1 MIIPLIKKDIMIVK
15 GYALCVIALGIGLP
29 LLLAWRQPEMGGL
42 YSFLMATLISS
53 VAFNLAISEKENK
66 YPKATAL
73 LASTPYM
80 KSGIVR
86 SKYWLY
92 LIIYIVCCIPSFIE
106 TQFIPELAIDNFLH
120 GAAIVFLIQAVCM
133 GILLPIQFKFGYEKT
148 KFLGFLI
155 FLSAFLLTA
164 AENIK
169 LSPDIA
175 NYFNSS
181 PIVLSL
187 LIFAFG
193 IITWLISINISKK
206 IVAKKDLL

>member
-42 YSFLMATLISS
+42 YSFLMAVLISS

-66 YPKATAL
+66 YPKVTAL

-86 SKYWLY
+86 SKYWLH
-92 LIIYIVCCIPSFIE
+92 LIIYAVCCIPFFIE
-106 TQFIPELAIDNFLH
+106 TRFIPELAVDNFLH

-133 GILLPIQFKFGYEKT
+133 GILLPVQFKFGYEKT

-155 FLSAFLLTA
+155 FLSPFLLTA

-169 LSPDIA
+169 LPPEIT
-175 NYFNSS
+175 NYFNLT
-181 PIVLSL
+181 PAVLSL
-187 LIFAFG
+187 MIFAFG
-193 IITWLISINISKK
+193 IAAWLISLNISKK
-206 IVAKKDLL
+206 IVINKDLL

>member
-1 MIIPLIKKDIMIVK
+1 MIVSLVKKDIMIVK
-15 GYALCVIALGIGLP
+15 NYALCVVALGIGLP

-86 SKYWLY
+86 SKYCLY
-92 LIIYIVCCIPSFIE
+92 YIIYIVCCIPSFVE
-106 TQFIPELAIDNFLH
+106 AQFIPKLAVNNFAH
-120 GAAIVFLIQAVCM
+120 GAATIFLIQAVCM

-155 FLSAFLLTA
+155 FLSPFLLTA
-164 AENIK
+164 TESIK
-169 LSPDIA
+169 LPTFIA
-175 NYFNSS
+175 NYLNSS
-181 PIVLSL
+181 PIVLDI
-187 LIFAFG
+187 LIFLFG
-193 IITWLISINISKK
+193 IVVWIISLNISKN
-206 IVAKKDLL
+206 IVAKKDLI